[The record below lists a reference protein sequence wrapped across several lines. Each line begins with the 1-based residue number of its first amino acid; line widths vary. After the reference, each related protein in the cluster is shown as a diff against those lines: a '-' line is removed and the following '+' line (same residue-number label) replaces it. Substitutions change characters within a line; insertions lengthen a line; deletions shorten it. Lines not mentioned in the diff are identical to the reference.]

1 MISQENFKLLKNKVR
16 FITFKRILS
25 NYMLLH
31 LFFSEKK
38 KSNWLFFII
47 LKKLLIFFIFLQ
59 KNNWFFFGHFSK
71 KKNKFFCF
79 VACECVVY
87 QSLGNTEGRFQSP
100 NFPRRYSQGIECIL
114 FTFIGDVGEIV
125 EIKFTELDM
134 MHNGSQG

>member
-1 MISQENFKLLKNKVR
+1 MIVFHYSEET
-16 FITFKRILS
+16 IDI
-25 NYMLLH
+25 
-31 LFFSEKK
+31 FS
-38 KSNWLFFII
+38 
-47 LKKLLIFFIFLQ
+47 
-59 KNNWFFFGHFSK
+59 FGHFSK
-71 KKNKFFCF
+71 KKTKFFCF

>member
-1 MISQENFKLLKNKVR
+1 MIVFHYSEGT
-16 FITFKRILS
+16 ID
-25 NYMLLH
+25 
-31 LFFSEKK
+31 FFSFFYKK
-38 KSNWLFFII
+38 TIDFFLAIF
-47 LKKLLIFFIFLQ
+47 LKKPI
-59 KNNWFFFGHFSK
+59 
-71 KKNKFFCF
+71 FFCF